1 METDMDLSIHQDKI
15 LTTMAD
21 IKSNERSRASEAGDD
36 REEIGNLLE
45 LTGLNKKALSFVRSI
60 DKMEPDKRED
70 VLRSLHPL
78 LDLMDKSWNG
88 QNTADMFETAS
99 TQAGESQADPDDDE
113 TDDEVDGDETDP
125 ELAADDAEFESHLA
139 EVSEAAE

>member
-1 METDMDLSIHQDKI
+1 MDLSIHQDKI

-78 LDLMDKSWNG
+78 LNMMDGHWNS
-88 QNTADMFETAS
+88 QKTPDMFETAS

-113 TDDEVDGDETDP
+113 TDDEVEDGETDP

>member
-1 METDMDLSIHQDKI
+1 
-15 LTTMAD
+15 
-21 IKSNERSRASEAGDD
+21 
-36 REEIGNLLE
+36 
-45 LTGLNKKALSFVRSI
+45 
-60 DKMEPDKRED
+60 
-70 VLRSLHPL
+70 
-78 LDLMDKSWNG
+78 
-88 QNTADMFETAS
+88 MFETAS

>member
-1 METDMDLSIHQDKI
+1 MDLSIHQDKI

-78 LDLMDKSWNG
+78 LNMMDGHWNS
-88 QNTADMFETAS
+88 QKTPDMFETAS
-99 TQAGESQADPDDDE
+99 TQAGESQVDPDDDE

>member
-1 METDMDLSIHQDKI
+1 MDLSIHQDKI

-88 QNTADMFETAS
+88 QNTADMFENAS
-99 TQAGESQADPDDDE
+99 TLASDAQAGHHDDE
-113 TDDEVDGDETDP
+113 TDDEAEDDDPDP
-125 ELAADDAEFESHLA
+125 ELAADEAEFESHLA

>member
-1 METDMDLSIHQDKI
+1 MDLSIHQDKI

-36 REEIGNLLE
+36 REKIGNLLE

-78 LDLMDKSWNG
+78 LDLLDKSWNG
-88 QNTADMFETAS
+88 QNTADMFEGSAEPS
-99 TQAGESQADPDDDE
+99 RP
-113 TDDEVDGDETDP
+113 
-125 ELAADDAEFESHLA
+125 AADDFDNTLA
-139 EVSEAAE
+139 AAAK